1 MDREVARTLGE
12 LELKLRE
19 LERELT
25 SIGRRSSDPPPRAPL
40 PPQQHSSPPPPS
52 PPTQP
57 AMAGSGR
64 IVDEALEFQSE
75 RRYSMEA
82 QETAFGEIPA
92 TKDKRETIDLAE
104 LVRFKHTMQETLE
117 GLIGEYSRLLSL
129 RPPSGD

>member
-25 SIGRRSSDPPPRAPL
+25 SIGRRASDPPPRAPL
-40 PPQQHSSPPPPS
+40 PPQQHSSPPPP
-52 PPTQP
+52 PVQP
-57 AMAGSGR
+57 AMPAPGR

-92 TKDKRETIDLAE
+92 TKDERKTIDLAE